1 MDFSALGLA
10 LAAPAID
17 LIGELGLGGN
27 TPLQALAGEGGEV
40 EFNLVEPGAAL
51 GGVVD
56 LKTVG
61 QALGQGRGQAVI
73 KRTQGVGVQVVLHQ
87 PDFGGLRVAGGQL
100 LPKLGVLALGTPR
113 PHLIQV
119 LAGERLDGGE
129 YTATAVLGVGVVRFG
144 WFARLRGQ
152 PLDHL
157 AEQKARP
164 LIEADDRKPGV
175 MGLGVEREQR
185 FEALQVLPVDL
196 SDAPRPFQVG
206 P

>member
-1 MDFSALGLA
+1 L
-10 LAAPAID
+10 
-17 LIGELGLGGN
+17 
-27 TPLQALAGEGGEV
+27 
-40 EFNLVEPGAAL
+40 
-51 GGVVD
+51 
-56 LKTVG
+56 
-61 QALGQGRGQAVI
+61 
-73 KRTQGVGVQVVLHQ
+73 LH
-87 PDFGGLRVAGGQL
+87 
-100 LPKLGVLALGTPR
+100 KLGVLALGAPR
-113 PHLIQV
+113 PHLIQA

-196 SDAPRPFQVG
+196 SDAPRAFQVG